1 MVIDMNVS
9 RIKNIEQVRSFLS
22 GTLEVQFVIA
32 DGAARERDKT
42 RYDVIA
48 EVVRRFGY
56 RCLGRAD
63 KSLILRYLQRL
74 TGYSAVQ
81 VRRLVRLVAADPG
94 RPLVKRY
101 QAPAKAFARRFEPAD
116 VLLLAEVD
124 KVHGCLSGPATTH
137 LLRRAFETFGDTRF
151 ARLATLSVSHL
162 YNLRQRP
169 LYQRQRVAFA
179 KTRPVVSTIGIRRK
193 PDPQGRP
200 GTIRI
205 DSVHQGDLDG
215 VKGVYYINAID
226 CVTQWEVV
234 ACTEKISEAYLLPVL
249 GAMIEAFPFRIVGF
263 HSDNGSSCLNH
274 TVAELLNKLNIEQS
288 KSRPGHSNDNGL
300 AETKNA
306 SVVRKTFGYCHIP
319 QRFAPLIN
327 VFCQQHLNPYV
338 NFHRPC
344 LFAVETIDEKGKCKK
359 SYPHHLVMT
368 PLEKLAAV
376 LGATNKRIRILR
388 KGITLFDLQTQA
400 KQTTDFDAA
409 VAMNRARVK
418 LFASFNSRAA

>member
-9 RIKNIEQVRSFLS
+9 RIKNIEQVRCFLS
-22 GTLEVQFVIA
+22 GTLDVQFVIT
-32 DGAARERDKT
+32 DGAAKERDHA

-48 EVVRRFGY
+48 EVVRRFAY
-56 RCLGRAD
+56 RHLRRGD

-74 TGYSAVQ
+74 TGYSAIQ
-81 VRRLVRLVAADPG
+81 VKRLIRQVATDPG

-101 QAPAKAFARRFEPAD
+101 QAPAKPFARRFQPAD
-116 VLLLAEVD
+116 IALLAEVD
-124 KVHGCLSGPATTH
+124 KAHGCLSGPATTH

-151 ARLATLSVSHL
+151 ARLATLEVSHL

-169 LYQRQRVAFA
+169 LYQRQRVEFA

-249 GAMIEAFPFRIVGF
+249 QAMIEAFPFRIVGF

-274 TVAELLNKLNIEQS
+274 TVAELLNKLKIEQS
-288 KSRPGHSNDNGL
+288 KSRPRQCNDNGL
-300 AETKNA
+300 AESTK
-306 SVVRKTFGYCHIP
+306 
-319 QRFAPLIN
+319 
-327 VFCQQHLNPYV
+327 
-338 NFHRPC
+338 
-344 LFAVETIDEKGKCKK
+344 
-359 SYPHHLVMT
+359 
-368 PLEKLAAV
+368 
-376 LGATNKRIRILR
+376 
-388 KGITLFDLQTQA
+388 
-400 KQTTDFDAA
+400 
-409 VAMNRARVK
+409 
-418 LFASFNSRAA
+418 SRRL

>member
-9 RIKNIEQVRSFLS
+9 RIKSIEQVRKFLS
-22 GTLEVQFVIA
+22 GTLDVQFA
-32 DGAARERDKT
+32 CTDGAAKERDDA
-42 RYDVIA
+42 RYGLIA

-56 RCLGRAD
+56 RRLERAD
-63 KSLILRYLQRL
+63 KSLVLRYLQRL

-81 VRRLVRLVAADPG
+81 IKRLVRQVVTDPG
-94 RPLVKRY
+94 RALVKRY
-101 QAPAKAFARRFEPAD
+101 QPPAKAFARRFELVDIA
-116 VLLLAEVD
+116 LLAEVD
-124 KVHGCLSGPATTH
+124 KAHGCLSGPATTH
-137 LLRRAFETFGDTRF
+137 LLRRAFETFGDARF

-169 LYQRQRVAFA
+169 HYLCQRVAFA

-193 PDPQGRP
+193 PDPKGRP

-205 DSVHQGDLDG
+205 DSVHQGDQDG

-249 GAMIEAFPFRIVGF
+249 QAMIEAFPFRITGF
-263 HSDNGSSCLNH
+263 HSDNGSEYINH

-300 AETKNA
+300 AESKNA
-306 SVVRKTFGYCHIP
+306 SVVRKAFGYSHIP
-319 QRFAPLIN
+319 QRFAPIIN

-344 LFAVETIDEKGKCKK
+344 LFAVEAINEKGKRKK
-359 SYPHHLVMT
+359 SYPHDMVMT
-368 PLEKLAAV
+368 PFEKLVAV
-376 LGATNKRIRILR
+376 LATTSKRVRILR
-388 KGITLFDLQTQA
+388 PGITLDDLLKQA
-400 KQTTDFDAA
+400 SETSDFDAA
-409 VAMNRARVK
+409 IALSRARVT